1 MDDLFSLG
9 PDMVLSFG
17 RRQEELNLVL
27 LIPKT
32 ETRAHQEEVTINK
45 VMANRIELGTKVAR
59 MFPKISQPWRR
70 SLLGPSL
77 VESLA

>member
-1 MDDLFSLG
+1 
-9 PDMVLSFG
+9 MVLSFG

-45 VMANRIELGTKVAR
+45 VMANRIEIETKVAR
-59 MFPKISQPWRR
+59 MLDS
-70 SLLGPSL
+70 
-77 VESLA
+77 